1 MGIRHRNSRT
11 QGFGKLFPGAVTASM
26 VIAGVFASPSYSAT
40 QGTLGPTSV
49 GSVTIRVTKPAR
61 ARITNLS
68 DLTIESWVP
77 GDGDQILTDDICV
90 YSTRPAGGYT
100 IKATGSGS
108 NSAFTLSGGA
118 DLSPLAYQVT
128 WNSGGVG
135 KLTNTGTAL
144 SPNVT
149 SGALFNAATD
159 SSTCTGTNPGDTAR
173 LIVEITSANLDAAK
187 DGTYTGTLT
196 LLVTPN

>member
-1 MGIRHRNSRT
+1 MVLA
-11 QGFGKLFPGAVTASM
+11 GF
-26 VIAGVFASPSYSAT
+26 FASPSYSAT

-90 YSTRPAGGYT
+90 YSTRPSGGYT

-118 DLSPLAYQVT
+118 EMSPLEYQVK

-135 KLTNTGTAL
+135 KLTNTGNTL

-173 LIVEITSANLDAAK
+173 LIVEISSASLDAAK